1 MNREEIMQI
10 LPHRGSMLLLD
21 EAWLGEDGSA
31 YGKYHARGDEWF
43 FDGHFPGNPVMP
55 GVVQCEIV
63 AQTSCML
70 FQEELKNKI
79 ALYAGIDKVRFRR
92 MVRPGDT
99 LELRSELIRQKLNL
113 LVVRGEACV
122 DGELCMSGELSFIL
136 TQHSVAQA

>member
-21 EAWLGEDGSA
+21 EVWLGEDGVA
-31 YGKYHARGDEWF
+31 HGKYHARGDEWF

-63 AQTSCML
+63 AQASCML
-70 FQEELKNKI
+70 FQEALKEKI

-99 LELRSELIRQKLNL
+99 LELRSELIRQKLNV
-113 LVVRGEACV
+113 LVVRGEARV

-136 TQHSVAQA
+136 TQQ